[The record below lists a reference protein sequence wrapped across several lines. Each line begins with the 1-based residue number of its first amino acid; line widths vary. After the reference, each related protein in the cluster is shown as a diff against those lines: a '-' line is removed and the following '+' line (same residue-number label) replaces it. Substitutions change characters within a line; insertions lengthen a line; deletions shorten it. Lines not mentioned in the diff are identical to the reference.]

1 MAKFRIENIPLN
13 MKKEITNTGK
23 ILIVD
28 DVSTHLLL
36 LQTILHDEGY
46 ETEITSDS
54 SKVLDLLLKD
64 KYKVLLLDIMMPGM
78 DGFQVLEKI
87 KANEKLSFVN
97 VIIISA
103 KTDSWS
109 IKSALDS
116 GAFDYITKPIVI
128 QDVKNKVKLAMA

>member
-1 MAKFRIENIPLN
+1 MDNS
-13 MKKEITNTGK
+13 GK

-28 DVSTHLLL
+28 DISTHLLL

-54 SKVLDLLLKD
+54 SKVIDLLLKNE
-64 KYKVLLLDIMMPGM
+64 YKVVLLDIMMPGM

-87 KANEKLSFVN
+87 KANKKLSSVK

-109 IKSALDS
+109 IKQALDS
-116 GAFDYITKPIVI
+116 GAFDYITKPIII
-128 QDVKNKVKLAMA
+128 QDIKNKVKSAMI

>member
-1 MAKFRIENIPLN
+1 

-46 ETEITSDS
+46 ETEITNDS
-54 SKVLDLLLKD
+54 SKVLDILTKD
-64 KYKVLLLDIMMPGM
+64 KFKVLLLDIMMPGM

-128 QDVKNKVKLAMA
+128 QDVKNKVKLAMV

>member
-1 MAKFRIENIPLN
+1 

-128 QDVKNKVKLAMA
+128 QDVKNKVKLAMV

>member
-1 MAKFRIENIPLN
+1 
-13 MKKEITNTGK
+13 MKNELATNGK

-28 DVSTHLLL
+28 DISTHLLL

-46 ETEITSDS
+46 ETEITNDS
-54 SKVLDLLLKD
+54 SKVVDFLLKD
-64 KYKVLLLDIMMPGM
+64 KYKVVLLDIMMPGM

-87 KANEKLSFVN
+87 RANEKLTYVN

-109 IKSALDS
+109 IKSALDC
-116 GAFDYITKPIVI
+116 GAFDYITKPIII
-128 QDVKNKVKLAMA
+128 QDVKNKVKLAMT

>member
-1 MAKFRIENIPLN
+1 
-13 MKKEITNTGK
+13 MKKEKAVNGK
-23 ILIVD
+23 IMIVD

-54 SKVLDLLLKD
+54 SKVIDILLED
-64 KYKVLLLDIMMPGM
+64 EYKVLLLDIMMPGM

-87 KANEKLSFVN
+87 RANKKLSSLN

-128 QDVKNKVKLAMA
+128 QDVKNRVKSAMSESS

>member
-1 MAKFRIENIPLN
+1 
-13 MKKEITNTGK
+13 MKKEMADTGK

-28 DVSTHLLL
+28 DISTHLLL

-54 SKVLDLLLKD
+54 SKVIDLLLKD
-64 KYKVLLLDIMMPGM
+64 EYKVLLLDIMMPGM

-87 KANEKLSFVN
+87 KASEKLSSVN

-109 IKSALDS
+109 IKNALDF

-128 QDVKNKVKLAMA
+128 QDVKNKVKLAMT

>member
-1 MAKFRIENIPLN
+1 MEKENAVN
-13 MKKEITNTGK
+13 RK

-36 LQTILHDEGY
+36 LQTILNEEGY

-54 SKVLDLLLKD
+54 NKVIDILLED
-64 KYKVLLLDIMMPGM
+64 NYKVLLLDIMMPEM

-87 KANEKLSFVN
+87 RENKKLSSLN

-109 IKSALDS
+109 IKSALDC

-128 QDVKNKVKLAMA
+128 QDVKNRVKSAMSESS

>member
-1 MAKFRIENIPLN
+1 
-13 MKKEITNTGK
+13 
-23 ILIVD
+23 
-28 DVSTHLLL
+28 VSTHLLL
-36 LQTILHDEGY
+36 LQTILNEEGY

-54 SKVLDLLLKD
+54 NKVIDILLED
-64 KYKVLLLDIMMPGM
+64 NYKVLLLDIMMPEM

-87 KANEKLSFVN
+87 RENKKLSSLN

-109 IKSALDS
+109 IKSALDC

-128 QDVKNKVKLAMA
+128 QDVKNRVKSAMSESS

>member
-1 MAKFRIENIPLN
+1 
-13 MKKEITNTGK
+13 MKKEIPNTGK

-46 ETEITSDS
+46 ETEITNDS
-54 SKVLDLLLKD
+54 SKVLDILMKD
-64 KYKVLLLDIMMPGM
+64 KYKVLLLDIMMPGL
-78 DGFQVLEKI
+78 DGFQVLKKI
-87 KANEKLSFVN
+87 KANKKLSFVN

>member
-1 MAKFRIENIPLN
+1 

-46 ETEITSDS
+46 ETEITNDS
-54 SKVLDLLLKD
+54 SKVLDILTKD

-128 QDVKNKVKLAMA
+128 QDVKNKVKLAMV

>member
-1 MAKFRIENIPLN
+1 MANN
-13 MKKEITNTGK
+13 GK

-46 ETEITSDS
+46 ETEITDESG
-54 SKVLDLLLKD
+54 KVLELLLKNE
-64 KYKVLLLDIMMPGM
+64 YQVVLLDIMMPGM

-87 KANEKLSFVN
+87 KENEKISFVN

-109 IKSALDS
+109 IKNAMDN
-116 GAFDYITKPIVI
+116 GAFDYITKPINI
-128 QDVKNKVKLAMA
+128 QDVRNKVKSAMIESIL